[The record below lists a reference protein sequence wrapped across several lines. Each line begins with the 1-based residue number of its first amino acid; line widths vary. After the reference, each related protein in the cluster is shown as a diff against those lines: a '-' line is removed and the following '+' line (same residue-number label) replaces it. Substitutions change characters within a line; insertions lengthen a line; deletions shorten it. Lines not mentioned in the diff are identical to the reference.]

1 MKYLIGMGNYSMGD
15 DGIGLRITEHISDNM
30 LDDGFEAIEVANNGM
45 QLLTYFDDNTEKLL
59 IVDAVKF
66 GGKPGEHILFS
77 PEDVKTQKVVGT
89 VSTHEGDILKL
100 ITMAEELELTAIE
113 FSEDNRT
120 RFLGSP
126 LDHIYVRGLSAT
138 SSDSS
143 VVTSS
148 DHNPLTVTLGM

>member
-30 LDDGFEAIEVANNGM
+30 LDDGFEAVEVANNGM

-66 GGKPGEHILFS
+66 GGKPGEHIFFS

-89 VSTHEGDILKL
+89 ISTHEGDILKL
-100 ITMAEELELTAIE
+100 ISMAEQLDLPMPNIRILGIEPESMTPDAVLSEPLKANFNGYIEAVIAELK
-113 FSEDNRT
+113 D
-120 RFLGSP
+120 
-126 LDHIYVRGLSAT
+126 
-138 SSDSS
+138 
-143 VVTSS
+143 
-148 DHNPLTVTLGM
+148 